1 MSETRKQPR
10 MLVTIAHY
18 YDPQGDRYFGST
30 GDAKPALRAGTLS
43 DTVRAF
49 RQLFG
54 ARQAKVMN
62 RKRQIF
68 VKVNTNQTYDI
79 DVVICTTQG
88 KHLLDQLTIPDDW
101 FYSQNTHAEP
111 RLLPFECHAI
121 LRDRLGD
128 YDYYC
133 YLEDDLI
140 INDPLFFMKLGWFVD
155 RVGQDAILLPNRYEL
170 SVTESLAK
178 LYIDGHMSKN
188 FASAF
193 QNIDDRPR
201 LTGKVMGRKVIFER
215 PTNPHSGCFF
225 LNARQM
231 KVFSEKPYFLDRD
244 TSFAGPLE
252 SAATQNIMRAFRVY
266 KPAPESAGFLE
277 IHHASNRYLGNWLNK
292 V

>member
-1 MSETRKQPR
+1 MSETKKRPR

-18 YDPQGDRYFGST
+18 YDAQGGSFFGST
-30 GDAKPALRAGTLS
+30 GDAKPTLRAGALS
-43 DTVRAF
+43 DMVRTF

-54 ARQAKVMN
+54 SQQAKLLN
-62 RKRQIF
+62 PKRHIF
-68 VKVNTNQTYDI
+68 VNVNTEQTYDI
-79 DVVICTTQG
+79 DVLICTTQG
-88 KHLLDQLTIPDDW
+88 KHLLDQLAIPGDW
-101 FYSQNTHAEP
+101 FHSQDMRAEP

-140 INDPLFFMKLGWFVD
+140 INDPLFFMKLDWFVD
-155 RVGQDAILLPNRYEL
+155 RAGPDAVLLPNRYEL
-170 SVTESLAK
+170 PVTESLAK
-178 LYIDGHMSKN
+178 LYIDGHVSKN

-201 LTGKVMGRKVIFER
+201 LTGNIMGRKVLFER

-231 KVFSEKPYFLDRD
+231 QAFSEKPYFLDRD
-244 TSFAGPLE
+244 TSFGGPMA

-266 KPAPESAGFLE
+266 KPAPESASFLE
-277 IHHASNRYLGNWLNK
+277 IRHASNRYLDN
-292 V
+292 